1 MPIPLFIGWPEAII
15 ILIVVLVLFGGSRLA
30 GVGKGVGRSIREFKD
45 EVTTDEGKAKSVDA
59 PKTTSTESTV
69 EVVEN
74 PIEHPER

>member
-45 EVTTDEGKAKSVDA
+45 EVTTDDGQKPVEAPKKASTHTDA
-59 PKTTSTESTV
+59 PVVDEPV
-69 EVVEN
+69 ER
-74 PIEHPER
+74 PEQ